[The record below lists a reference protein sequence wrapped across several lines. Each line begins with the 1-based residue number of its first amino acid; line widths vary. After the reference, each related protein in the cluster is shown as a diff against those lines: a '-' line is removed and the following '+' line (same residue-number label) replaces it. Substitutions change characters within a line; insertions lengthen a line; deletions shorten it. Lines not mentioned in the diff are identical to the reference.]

1 MKCLVPQSY
10 LPPPLLTSRGLWVD
24 TGCSKPRF
32 YNLLAIL
39 GFLQDVGALSRVA
52 QILGAPPLPTCPL
65 TFLPMHLFTGF
76 MRKEEQ
82 KPLRYITSGMVAMNL
97 CGVERA
103 QAHQALLSRLRD
115 PCPSLPAWLT
125 LGRWRE

>member
-1 MKCLVPQSY
+1 MPCPEL
-10 LPPPLLTSRGLWVD
+10 
-24 TGCSKPRF
+24 PRF
-32 YNLLAIL
+32 WGHPASL
-39 GFLQDVGALSRVA
+39 
-52 QILGAPPLPTCPL
+52 L

-97 CGVERA
+97 CRVERA
-103 QAHQALLSRLRD
+103 QTHQALLSRLRD
-115 PCPSLPAWLT
+115 PCPSLPARLT

>member
-1 MKCLVPQSY
+1 M
-10 LPPPLLTSRGLWVD
+10 D

-32 YNLLAIL
+32 YNLFPIL
-39 GFLQDVGALSRVA
+39 GFLQDVGALSGVA
-52 QILGAPPLPTCPL
+52 QVLGAPHLPTCPL

-97 CGVERA
+97 CGVERV
-103 QAHQALLSRLRD
+103 QAHQALLCRLRV
-115 PCPSLPAWLT
+115 PCPSLPARLT

>member
-1 MKCLVPQSY
+1 MLKAQVLQLVSHLGVPV
-10 LPPPLLTSRGLWVD
+10 GC
-24 TGCSKPRF
+24 GCSVRSCQ
-32 YNLLAIL
+32 
-39 GFLQDVGALSRVA
+39 GSG
-52 QILGAPPLPTCPL
+52 GTPLPTFPL

-97 CGVERA
+97 
-103 QAHQALLSRLRD
+103 
-115 PCPSLPAWLT
+115 

>member
-10 LPPPLLTSRGLWVD
+10 LPGLLLTSRGLWVV
-24 TGCSKPRF
+24 TGCSTPGSTTHFPSGR
-32 YNLLAIL
+32 
-39 GFLQDVGALSRVA
+39 GCPVQSRP
-52 QILGAPPLPTCPL
+52 GSGGTPLPAFPL

-103 QAHQALLSRLRD
+103 QTRRAWLSRLKD
-115 PCPSLPAWLT
+115 PCPNLSARLT